1 MVSLLQI
8 SDGHHHGDTTELRA
22 SSQTSSS
29 VVASSLKPSTLQPF
43 SLPYCQR
50 TDFHSF
56 QSHPPM
62 PLNCPHSASF
72 FFFFCIGCGVF
83 CTGFSFCA
91 FLLHALIAQLGHHFI
106 YHFNSTHLILASLYT
121 FSCLYFRLTNSLGS
135 NLEPVKF
142 RFKFCLLF
150 PL

>member
-72 FFFFCIGCGVF
+72 FFFLYRVW
-83 CTGFSFCA
+83 SF
-91 FLLHALIAQLGHHFI
+91 L
-106 YHFNSTHLILASLYT
+106 YRVLILCLSPPRPNCSAWTSFHLSFQQHTPYPRLPLHFFLSL
-121 FSCLYFRLTNSLGS
+121 FSSYQLPG
-135 NLEPVKF
+135 E
-142 RFKFCLLF
+142 
-150 PL
+150 